1 MQLQR
6 ISAAG
11 EILNTAQLITS
22 RGCLNPAMQS
32 ICAHSPNFEPP
43 LGQRLHFKAIM
54 FPGMHSGDSLI
65 MSMRITGCL
74 EREDCQLT
82 VQDCQP
88 GVAQRRRRDTLRN
101 TNGNAT
107 EASELSHITFRV
119 IMPNMELEVQ
129 PTVESDLGKEN
140 VAEVSKSLALLGSL
154 GFIVLLLG
162 VAIIAIYK
170 LGR

>member
-1 MQLQR
+1 
-6 ISAAG
+6 
-11 EILNTAQLITS
+11 
-22 RGCLNPAMQS
+22 
-32 ICAHSPNFEPP
+32 
-43 LGQRLHFKAIM
+43 M